1 MIQGYYS
8 DSDSRIIKCE
18 EEVNP
23 QWIHLSNPTKEE
35 LVEVAKKYDFPR
47 DYLTNVLD
55 ADEIA
60 RCEHIDESTNAL
72 VTFLYPFKT
81 KNKRDIIGYDAQP
94 MSIILT
100 DKLIIT
106 ASASQPS
113 FFDELL
119 TNDYVENLAHQESFV
134 LVVAW
139 LISYTYILYLKEISK
154 EIKALEEESTISN
167 KNRQLY
173 RLLSMKKSLV
183 FIDSATKSNQP
194 VFKAIKMSEAFGRGE
209 KAKRLLHNMDN
220 ENQQAELMIQQY
232 HQLLEQIGDL
242 FSSIISNRLN
252 NLMKVL
258 TSVSIIL
265 TVPAIIG
272 ALWGMNVRLPFEK
285 TPFAFWILVAIT
297 VFISTAVALV
307 LKKKDYF

>member
-1 MIQGYYS
+1 MIQGYYTKA
-8 DSDSRIIKCE
+8 SRIKKCE
-18 EEVNP
+18 EQEEA
-23 QWIHLSNPTKEE
+23 QWLHLFSPSKEE
-35 LVEVAKKYDFPR
+35 IFEVSRTYGFPK

-55 ADEIA
+55 SDEIA
-60 RCEHIDESTNAL
+60 RYEFKSDSSAAL
-72 VTFLYPFKT
+72 VTLLYPFKIR
-81 KNKRDIIGYDAQP
+81 NKMGMTGYDAQP
-94 MSIILT
+94 FSIVLT

-106 ASASQPS
+106 ASASLPS
-113 FFDELL
+113 FFDDLL
-119 TNDYVENLAHQESFV
+119 TNDYVENLADQESFV
-134 LVVAW
+134 LEVAW
-139 LISYTYILYLKEISK
+139 LISYTYILYLKEISQG
-154 EIKALEEESTISN
+154 IKALEEESVISN

-173 RLLSMKKSLV
+173 RLLTLKKSLV
-183 FIDSATKSNQP
+183 FIDAATKSNQP
-194 VFKAIKMSEAFGRGE
+194 VFQGIKSTDVFSKGG
-209 KAKRLLHNMDN
+209 KAKKLLLNMDN
-220 ENQQAELMIQQY
+220 ENRQAEMMIQQY

-285 TPFAFWILVAIT
+285 NPFAFWILVGIT
-297 VFISTAVALV
+297 VAISTAVGMI